1 MALNFKQAT
10 AAINAAAAAVT
21 ALLNSGTIKIYSGIQ
36 PANPEV
42 AIGIQVLLATLT
54 YGVTAYGAPVAG
66 VATANAIASGVAA
79 ATNTATWF
87 RAFKSDATTPVCD
100 GSVGLAVSDLILD
113 NVSIISGGTVAIS
126 SLTYTVP
133 GA

>member
-54 YGVTAYGAPVAG
+54 YGVTAYGVPVAG